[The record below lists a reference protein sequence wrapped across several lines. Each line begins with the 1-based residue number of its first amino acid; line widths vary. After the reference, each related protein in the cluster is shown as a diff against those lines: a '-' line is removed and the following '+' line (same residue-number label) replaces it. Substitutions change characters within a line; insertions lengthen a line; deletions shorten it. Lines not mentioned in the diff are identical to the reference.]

1 MWMYNEFL
9 FFYEK
14 EPYKQF
20 IWRYMGQ
27 TIQIIQHNHFFVKY
41 QRKSKIFIEKQPK
54 RCRIPTNATHEQVKT
69 APSFGEIHYI
79 CDMKEIIET
88 MPRIEL
94 ALIIIGVFV
103 LILGIILGYA
113 MIHEYRMY
121 LENHWKA
128 RYSFR
133 DFIKRERFY
142 IYLLLASIFIF
153 LINLLYFL
161 E

>member
-1 MWMYNEFL
+1 M
-9 FFYEK
+9 
-14 EPYKQF
+14 
-20 IWRYMGQ
+20 
-27 TIQIIQHNHFFVKY
+27 HHFDTSSFGM
-41 QRKSKIFIEKQPK
+41 
-54 RCRIPTNATHEQVKT
+54 NATHEQVKT
-69 APSFGEIHYI
+69 APSFVEKHHI
-79 CDMKEIIET
+79 CNMKEVIET

-153 LINLLYFL
+153 LTNLLYFL

>member
-1 MWMYNEFL
+1 MRHL
-9 FFYEK
+9 FGMK
-14 EPYKQF
+14 
-20 IWRYMGQ
+20 
-27 TIQIIQHNHFFVKY
+27 
-41 QRKSKIFIEKQPK
+41 
-54 RCRIPTNATHEQVKT
+54 ATHEQVKT
-69 APSFGEIHYI
+69 TPSFGEIHYI

-103 LILGIILGYA
+103 LILCMILGYA
-113 MIHEYRMY
+113 MIHEYRSY

-142 IYLLLASIFIF
+142 IFLLLASIFIF
-153 LINLLYFL
+153 LTNLLYFL

>member
-1 MWMYNEFL
+1 MRHL
-9 FFYEK
+9 FG
-14 EPYKQF
+14 
-20 IWRYMGQ
+20 M
-27 TIQIIQHNHFFVKY
+27 
-41 QRKSKIFIEKQPK
+41 
-54 RCRIPTNATHEQVKT
+54 NATHEQVKT
-69 APSFGEIHYI
+69 APSFVENHYI
-79 CDMKEIIET
+79 YNMKEVIET

-142 IYLLLASIFIF
+142 IFLLLAFI
-153 LINLLYFL
+153 LISLTNLLYFL

>member
-1 MWMYNEFL
+1 MRHL
-9 FFYEK
+9 FG
-14 EPYKQF
+14 
-20 IWRYMGQ
+20 R
-27 TIQIIQHNHFFVKY
+27 
-41 QRKSKIFIEKQPK
+41 
-54 RCRIPTNATHEQVKT
+54 NATHEQGKT
-69 APSFGEIHYI
+69 APSFVEFDYI
-79 CDMKEIIET
+79 CNMKEVIET

-142 IYLLLASIFIF
+142 IFLLLAFI
-153 LINLLYFL
+153 LISLTNLLYFL

>member
-1 MWMYNEFL
+1 MRHL
-9 FFYEK
+9 FG
-14 EPYKQF
+14 
-20 IWRYMGQ
+20 M
-27 TIQIIQHNHFFVKY
+27 
-41 QRKSKIFIEKQPK
+41 
-54 RCRIPTNATHEQVKT
+54 NATHEQAKA
-69 APSFGEIHYI
+69 APSFGEKHYL
-79 CDMKEIIET
+79 CAMKEIIET

-133 DFIKRERFY
+133 DFIKRTLLYLFAVGIH
-142 IYLLLASIFIF
+142 IYLLNKPLVFSGVSFGY
-153 LINLLYFL
+153 NG
-161 E
+161 

>member
-1 MWMYNEFL
+1 MQHL
-9 FFYEK
+9 FGRKATPEQGKATPFWDEK
-14 EPYKQF
+14 
-20 IWRYMGQ
+20 
-27 TIQIIQHNHFFVKY
+27 
-41 QRKSKIFIEKQPK
+41 
-54 RCRIPTNATHEQVKT
+54 
-69 APSFGEIHYI
+69 HYI
-79 CDMKEIIET
+79 CTMKEMLEN

-94 ALIIIGVFV
+94 ALIIIGVSV

-133 DFIKRERFY
+133 DFVKRERFY
-142 IYLLLASIFIF
+142 IFLLLAFI
-153 LINLLYFL
+153 LISLTNLLYFL

>member
-1 MWMYNEFL
+1 M
-9 FFYEK
+9 
-14 EPYKQF
+14 
-20 IWRYMGQ
+20 
-27 TIQIIQHNHFFVKY
+27 IQMEHNHFFVKY

-54 RCRIPTNATHEQVKT
+54 RCRIRRNATHEQVKT
-69 APSFGEIHYI
+69 TPSFGDIHYI
-79 CDMKEIIET
+79 CDMKEVIET

-142 IYLLLASIFIF
+142 IFLLLAFI
-153 LINLLYFL
+153 LISLTNLLYFL

>member
-1 MWMYNEFL
+1 MEL
-9 FFYEK
+9 
-14 EPYKQF
+14 
-20 IWRYMGQ
+20 
-27 TIQIIQHNHFFVKY
+27 NHFFVKY

-54 RCRIPTNATHEQVKT
+54 RCRIPTNATHEQGKN
-69 APSFGEIHYI
+69 APSFGKIHYI
-79 CDMKEIIET
+79 CKMKEVIET

-153 LINLLYFL
+153 LTNLLYFL

>member
-1 MWMYNEFL
+1 ME
-9 FFYEK
+9 
-14 EPYKQF
+14 
-20 IWRYMGQ
+20 
-27 TIQIIQHNHFFVKY
+27 HNHFFVKY

-69 APSFGEIHYI
+69 TPSFGEIHYI

-142 IYLLLASIFIF
+142 IFLLLAFI
-153 LINLLYFL
+153 LISLTNLLYFL

>member
-1 MWMYNEFL
+1 MTGECAT
-9 FFYEK
+9 FFDEK
-14 EPYKQF
+14 
-20 IWRYMGQ
+20 
-27 TIQIIQHNHFFVKY
+27 
-41 QRKSKIFIEKQPK
+41 
-54 RCRIPTNATHEQVKT
+54 
-69 APSFGEIHYI
+69 HYL
-79 CDMKEIIET
+79 CAMKEIIET

-142 IYLLLASIFIF
+142 IFLLLAFI
-153 LINLLYFL
+153 LISLTNLLYFL

>member
-1 MWMYNEFL
+1 MT
-9 FFYEK
+9 
-14 EPYKQF
+14 Q
-20 IWRYMGQ
+20 
-27 TIQIIQHNHFFVKY
+27 IQHNHFFVKY

-69 APSFGEIHYI
+69 TPSFGEIHYI

-113 MIHEYRMY
+113 MIHEYRIY
-121 LENHWKA
+121 LDDHYKA

-153 LINLLYFL
+153 LTNLLYFL
-161 E
+161 A